1 MQPKK
6 YSLVLALA
14 AGILC
19 ISTQGETDSPRFIEG
34 DLIGPANQA
43 LAGMEQ
49 VCVAVIVP
57 DTDPNKGPL
66 ERKKLKAEVERK
78 LQDAGIRTFVPKEG
92 AAYDFA
98 TGAELS
104 VNTKV
109 LGIGDLRQCVLHIQT
124 SLARAVCLN
133 QASGLYFKAD
143 VWKTE
148 PVMQAVP
155 VQSMP
160 GKISDLVR
168 QQVEAFIL
176 AYNVANAKDV
186 QHRDVNNIAQQS
198 KKQVEPF
205 DEQVATTY
213 RYVASKNSNVFHK
226 PDCRWAKNISPN
238 NLVGYGSRHEAI
250 AAGKKPCK
258 WCKP

>member
-19 ISTQGETDSPRFIEG
+19 ISSQGETESPRFIEG
-34 DLIGPANQA
+34 NLIGPANPA
-43 LAGMEQ
+43 LAGIEQ
-49 VCVAVIVP
+49 VCVAIIAP

-66 ERKKLKAEVERK
+66 DWKKLKAGVEHK
-78 LQDAGIRTFVPKEG
+78 LQDAGIRIIVPKED
-92 AAYDFA
+92 ATYKFA
-98 TGAELS
+98 TSAELS
-104 VNTKV
+104 VYTEV
-109 LGIGDLRQCVLHIQT
+109 LTLGDLRQCVLRIQT

-133 QASGLYFKAD
+133 QAGGLYFKAD

-148 PVMQAVP
+148 SVMQAVP

-160 GKISDLVR
+160 GKVGDLVK
-168 QQVEAFIL
+168 QQVEAFIC
-176 AYNVANAKDV
+176 AYNVANAKGV
-186 QHRDVNNIAQQS
+186 QPREANNIT
-198 KKQVEPF
+198 KWPNKQTQPADEP
-205 DEQVATTY
+205 VAATY
-213 RYVASKNSNVFHK
+213 TYVASKNSNVFHK

-238 NLVGYGSRHEAI
+238 NLVGYGSRDEAI
-250 AAGKKPCK
+250 KGGKKPCK